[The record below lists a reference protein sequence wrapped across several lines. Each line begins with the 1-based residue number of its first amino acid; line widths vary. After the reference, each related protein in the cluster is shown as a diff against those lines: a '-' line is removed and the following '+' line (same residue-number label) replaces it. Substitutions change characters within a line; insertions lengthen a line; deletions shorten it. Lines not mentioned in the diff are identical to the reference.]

1 MKSLHVTTLVAAL
14 GLSGFAA
21 AYFIGDAAP
30 GPQGA
35 PESARKTLSAQS
47 PSAGKADDGTA
58 ARQILFVEPG
68 SFSLTS
74 EQGEQ
79 VDKSLKVTY
88 NGRGGFIFAEPDN
101 ATFIAHPSITWLG
114 RNKYRV
120 DLRTSAG
127 LAAGT
132 YRGFVDVR
140 VCRETPC
147 VNIIP
152 GAQALVAYEVI
163 VKSDGTEWV
172 NTGEWRTFQRNA
184 AHDGYIPVKLKP
196 ERFAYKWEWKRT
208 TGTSADRNFINSVA
222 TEDGQ
227 VFVSEDVYAGQ
238 PWLYSLNEA
247 DGTVR
252 WKQQFVLPD
261 RPALNPPA
269 TAGGKVFLTTTGHSS
284 TFLWGF
290 NAATGAAASQ
300 SAFSV
305 QWDNQLAPTVHKNL
319 VYINGGYYGGTVLAY
334 DFNDGQLKWQQNSG
348 GDDDMATPAVDDN
361 NVYHY
366 DGIGLKVYNAT
377 TGASVAN
384 INDPYQ
390 PEQGYSYHS
399 APMLGS
405 ADNVIAFSG
414 GAFSGMASSSAE
426 QYGSRPLVNYS
437 VTGYNTRWRSE
448 KKYLTQPA
456 TAGGVIYAG
465 SNNPKSFDAIDEAT
479 GQVLWSWVPGPED
492 TEFHRNVVLT
502 KNLAFVST
510 NRAVYAIDLA
520 THQPVWSY
528 PVAGMLAVSGN
539 GMLYIVEGSRTT
551 TGRLIAIT
559 LK

>member
-1 MKSLHVTTLVAAL
+1 MKSLHLATLVAAL

-21 AYFIGDAAP
+21 AYFVGDGTPA
-30 GPQGA
+30 PQGS
-35 PESARKTLSAQS
+35 PESA
-47 PSAGKADDGTA
+47 GKVALAKPAATA
-58 ARQILFVEPG
+58 SDSSTARQILFVEPG

-79 VDKSLKVTY
+79 VDKSLKASY
-88 NGRGGFIFAEPDN
+88 LGRGGFIFAEPDN
-101 ATFIAHPSITWLG
+101 ATFVAHPSITWLG
-114 RNKYRV
+114 RTGYRI
-120 DLRTSAG
+120 DLRTSPG

-132 YRGFVDVR
+132 YSGFIDVR
-140 VCRETPC
+140 VCRESPC

-163 VKSDGTEWV
+163 VKSDGSEWV

-227 VFVSEDVYAGQ
+227 VFVSEDISAT
-238 PWLYSLNEA
+238 PWLYALNEA
-247 DGTVR
+247 DGSER
-252 WKQQFVLPD
+252 WKQQFSLEK

-269 TAGGKVFLTTTGHSS
+269 TAGGKVFLTTTGS
-284 TFLWGF
+284 TSTYLWGF
-290 NAATGAAASQ
+290 KATDGAPLMQ

-305 QWDNQLAPTVHKNL
+305 QWDNQLAPTVHKDL

-334 DFNDGQLKWQQNSG
+334 DINDGILKWSQNSG

-366 DGIGLKVYNAT
+366 DGIGLKVYNAA
-377 TGASVAN
+377 TGANVAN
-384 INDPYQ
+384 INDPYT

-399 APMLGS
+399 SPMLGS

-414 GAFSGMASSSAE
+414 GSFSGLGASSAE

-437 VTGYNTRWRSE
+437 VTGYNTRWRSA

-492 TEFHRNVVLT
+492 IEFHRNVVVT

-528 PVAGMLAVSGN
+528 PAPGMLAVSGN
-539 GMLYIVEGSRTT
+539 GMLYIVEGARTT